1 MFIFVS
7 DFIMSRLSKNIE
19 LIKGI
24 HPGIILEREL
34 KKRKLP
40 KRRLA
45 ILIGEYPQLLGDI
58 TKGKRRINPSLSI
71 RLGNTLGVD
80 ESLFSLLQTYFDIE
94 QEKKKQA
101 LQNKPDL
108 SKLRTV
114 LFWDTDI
121 NSINWKKN
129 KTSIIK
135 RVFERGNEQEL
146 EEIIRFYGKKETLTV
161 LNQLKGT
168 TKSMDEKVDLT
179 FCKYSNS
186 GQKPKK
192 RQ

>member
-1 MFIFVS
+1 
-7 DFIMSRLSKNIE
+7 MSTLSKNIE

-40 KRRLA
+40 KRRFA

-80 ESLFSLLQTYFDIE
+80 ESFFLVLQTYFDIE
-94 QEKKKQA
+94 QEKKKHA

-121 NSINWKKN
+121 NSINWEKSKA
-129 KTSIIK
+129 SIIK
-135 RVFERGNEQEL
+135 RIFERGNQQEL
-146 EEIIRFYGKKETLTV
+146 TEIIRFYGKKEI
-161 LNQLKGT
+161 
-168 TKSMDEKVDLT
+168 EKVLIQFKGRSVSIAEKINLILGELDV
-179 FCKYSNS
+179 
-186 GQKPKK
+186 
-192 RQ
+192 

>member
-1 MFIFVS
+1 LFIFVAGY
-7 DFIMSRLSKNIE
+7 IMGSLDKNIE

-45 ILIGEYPQLLGDI
+45 ILISEFPQLLGDI

-71 RLGNTLGVD
+71 RLGHALGLD
-80 ESLFSLLQTYFDIE
+80 ESFFSVLQAYFDIE

-101 LQNKPDL
+101 LRNHPDL
-108 SKLRTV
+108 TNLRSV

-121 NSINWKKN
+121 KTINWEKN

-146 EEIIRFYGKKETLTV
+146 EEIIRFYGKKETRMV
-161 LNQLKGT
+161 LMQLKGSSE
-168 TKSMDEKVDLT
+168 SMDRKINLALRKQYD
-179 FCKYSNS
+179 
-186 GQKPKK
+186 
-192 RQ
+192 